1 MSGAA
6 RATAIIAVLCIVGAA
21 GCAAAPSLPSLTSRP
36 SPTPRSLASVEA
48 SPAPSAGTSA
58 SPRAPDGLAA
68 EIEVQRLDPNLA
80 HSVLEFASDGVSI
93 VFSSGMAED
102 AEDGAAPDL
111 WRYTL
116 GPSDAP
122 ELIWRNPSRDH
133 SIVKL
138 DGDVGTLMFVD
149 IPLTGE
155 SAWDLWLIPE
165 TGAEPILLDAHPG
178 DDDVSSLVPSFS
190 ISEDIVAWTAFD
202 RGPAG
207 AVSRLLVAEPP
218 EWEPRVIVER
228 LAAEAELWLPS
239 LYGYRLVYTEVRY
252 SADRSTDER
261 SVHYLEVGG
270 VEPPRR
276 LDTSGRATM
285 PLLVGD
291 AVYWKEADPGFNMFN
306 WGHMFRYEL
315 ATGEVSPVSVWPQ
328 EYVNYPS
335 AGTRFLA
342 WRGADSFKF
351 GVYDMVRGQAR
362 LIESYSTESQAN
374 VLRPHIRGDLMVW
387 MYVETPGGGPEYDEL
402 RWAFLPNKSVP

>member
-1 MSGAA
+1 MV
-6 RATAIIAVLCIVGAA
+6 AVLCIAGAT
-21 GCAAAPSLPSLTSRP
+21 GCAAPAPPSVSAPPSPTSRP
-36 SPTPRSLASVEA
+36 TASVQASPTP
-48 SPAPSAGTSA
+48 SA
-58 SPRAPDGLAA
+58 SPSSGPRDGLAA
-68 EIEVQRLDPNLA
+68 EIEVQRLDPALT

-93 VFSSGMAED
+93 IFSSGMADD
-102 AEDGAAPDL
+102 AEGGAAPDL
-111 WRYTL
+111 WRYAP

-133 SIVKL
+133 SIVKV

-165 TGAEPILLDAHPG
+165 TDAEPILLDTHPG

-190 ISEDIVAWTAFD
+190 ISEDIVAWTSFD

-207 AVSRLLVAEPP
+207 AVSRLLIAEPP
-218 EWEPRVIVER
+218 EWEPSIIVER
-228 LAAEAELWLPS
+228 PAAEAELWLPS
-239 LYGYRLVYTEVRY
+239 LYGHRLVYTEVRY

-261 SVHYLEVGG
+261 SVHYVELGG
-270 VEPPRR
+270 SEPPRR

-306 WGHMFRYEL
+306 WGHMFRYDL
-315 ATGEVSPVSVWPQ
+315 TTGEVSPVSVWPQ

-351 GVYDMVRGQAR
+351 GVYDMLRGQAR

-402 RWAFLPNKSVP
+402 RWAFMPNKSVP